1 MKNSLSTLGNLNVW
15 VDSTNYNY
23 VEITHNNFL
32 LILVDLV
39 KFNLN
44 KTIL

>member
-15 VDSTNYNY
+15 VYSTNYNY
-23 VEITHNNFL
+23 VEITDNNFL